1 METSAYAVSDETG
14 VFIQLTLTDA
24 VLYPGEDTDR
34 YVHMAVSLIAVIE
47 RNARKVAL
55 INLLATLP
63 RCDQQTKK
71 SLFTSICY

>member
-24 VLYPGEDTDR
+24 VLYPGEDTAR

-55 INLLATLP
+55 INLVATLP

-71 SLFTSICY
+71 SLFTGIFY

>member
-1 METSAYAVSDETG
+1 METFAYAVSNETG

-47 RNARKVAL
+47 RNAKKVAL
-55 INLLATLP
+55 INLPATFP

-71 SLFTSICY
+71 NLFTGIFY